1 MLLIFGI
8 HDEYSITFIYTAKQL
23 DDSLISISISWPF
36 LYMFTG
42 APSGGLQQNRDMFN
56 WSNSALQMGPQ
67 LNISSGRTMDGT
79 DFVFQTYIN
88 NQWPFFFHF

>member
-1 MLLIFGI
+1 MTNTSKVLLILPSNLMTLYYLFPYLGR
-8 HDEYSITFIYTAKQL
+8 S
-23 DDSLISISISWPF
+23 
-36 LYMFTG
+36 YMFTG

-88 NQWPFFFHF
+88 NQ